1 MCNWMVTFTTNSFL
15 QPILCVKMPSH
26 ALGAI
31 CWTFVA
37 RRILALSTGEQK
49 CRLRAC
55 WWAPGDRAFAHRV
68 RAWLGPKNQ
77 GFGGGVVE
85 LSLWLQSCERWRR
98 WHKTNPGLV
107 IFGWSSG
114 KPKSAPSAGSD
125 GRWLHIL
132 GTLKDLRSE
141 TNEAVP
147 NHHGASAG
155 WCDRLDC
162 CIVSS
167 ASDTAI
173 ALEGQGWTHT
183 RPAQSLQRNAAFFCD
198 SSQKKKKTQLSLKA
212 PEHFGVGVLSS
223 FWSRM
228 LRLSCFHQ
236 IKPWVGTIEVA
247 CSTISIV
254 WVQEIFKCL
263 IERFSWPR
271 FSLKDDVPA
280 WFLRCAQFLDPFQI
294 SKVSHWQ
301 KIHTNPSISLL
312 LNS

>member
-1 MCNWMVTFTTNSFL
+1 MCSWMVTFTTNSFL

-49 CRLRAC
+49 YRLRAC

-77 GFGGGVVE
+77 GFGGGVIE
-85 LSLWLQSCERWRR
+85 LSLWFQSCERWRR

-107 IFGWSSG
+107 IFGRSSG

-125 GRWLHIL
+125 GRLTSHFGHIKRFEIRDKWSGAKSSRCLCRRVWQAWLLHCFICL
-132 GTLKDLRSE
+132 WYSHRSGR
-141 TNEAVP
+141 A
-147 NHHGASAG
+147 
-155 WCDRLDC
+155 RLNSHTTC
-162 CIVSS
+162 TVSP
-167 ASDTAI
+167 
-173 ALEGQGWTHT
+173 ENRG
-183 RPAQSLQRNAAFFCD
+183 FFLWFV
-198 SSQKKKKTQLSLKA
+198 SKITQLSLKA
-212 PEHFGVGVLSS
+212 PEHFGVGVLRS

-236 IKPWVGTIEVA
+236 QTKASVGTIEVA

-254 WVQEIFKCL
+254 WVQEIVKCL
-263 IERFSWPR
+263 IERFSWPL